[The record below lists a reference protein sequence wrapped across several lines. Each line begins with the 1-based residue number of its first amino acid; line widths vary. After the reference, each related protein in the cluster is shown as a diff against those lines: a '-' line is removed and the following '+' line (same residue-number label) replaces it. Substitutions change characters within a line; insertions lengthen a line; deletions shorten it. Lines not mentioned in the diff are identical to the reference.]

1 MGIASCIYL
10 ATGLPWI
17 TWVRFGL
24 WLVVGLVVYLGYGI
38 RKSGLRA
45 REGDKGR

>member
-1 MGIASCIYL
+1 ML
-10 ATGLPWI
+10 GLPWI

-24 WLVVGLVVYLGYGI
+24 WLTLGLVIYFCYGY

-45 REGDKGR
+45 ADPNNP